1 MKQELCLSNCTEKS
15 SKAAVEDGGERRVP
29 RWRGGRVVVPGDGD
43 DHDHDNDGGGRVVV
57 PEHQHRS
64 AGLAWVRQTT
74 MDRATVVDEGGA
86 CRDADYPAMSL
97 TIKYLQGRTLG
108 ERQKS
113 PSAGQPNQRR
123 GGIVGGVGWG
133 RCRGSCPPGGQAP

>member
-43 DHDHDNDGGGRVVV
+43 DDDHDNDGGGDDDGGGRV

-86 CRDADYPAMSL
+86 CGDA
-97 TIKYLQGRTLG
+97 
-108 ERQKS
+108 
-113 PSAGQPNQRR
+113 RR
-123 GGIVGGVGWG
+123 K
-133 RCRGSCPPGGQAP
+133 GS